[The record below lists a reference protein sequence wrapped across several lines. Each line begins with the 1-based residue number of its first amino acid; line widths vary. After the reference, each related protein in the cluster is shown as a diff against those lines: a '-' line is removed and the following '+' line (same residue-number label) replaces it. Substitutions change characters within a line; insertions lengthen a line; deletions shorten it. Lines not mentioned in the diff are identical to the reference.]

1 MAEGDREAAAALDLV
16 DYYTPLLLRL
26 CIDAGVVAAFGRD
39 ERSLSDVAAATG
51 THVGTLE
58 RVVRALESRG
68 VFERGKPTRF
78 RLTDIGRRFL
88 PDEPGNLSGFASFR
102 SWELHAWAEAE
113 FTLQTGR
120 PAFFHHFGRKYWDWL
135 VDHPAVARKFNA
147 GMRKRTAAL
156 LDVAL
161 PLFEWPAS
169 GTVVDVGGGNGH
181 LLARVLAGRSDLR
194 GIVFDLPQGVTEASP
209 LLEAA
214 GVADRVDVVAGNFF
228 EAIPTGHDL
237 YILASVLH
245 DWDDTQAARILECCR
260 RAMPPSGRLL
270 LFECV
275 LAPGSEADLGKL
287 VDLHMLVLFGG
298 RERSREQW
306 HALLAGAGFTI
317 HRIVP
322 TPALHWI
329 EARPAG

>member
-1 MAEGDREAAAALDLV
+1 MTEGDRDAAAALDLV

-26 CIDAGVVAAFGRD
+26 CIDAGVIAAFGCD

-51 THVGTLE
+51 THPSTLE

-68 VFERGKPTRF
+68 VFERGAPPRF
-78 RLTDIGRRFL
+78 RLTALGRRFL
-88 PDEPGNLSGFASFR
+88 PDAPGNLRGFASFR
-102 SWELHAWAEAE
+102 SWELHAWAEAG

-120 PAFFHHFGRKYWDWL
+120 PAFLHHFGREYWDWL
-135 VDHPAVARKFNA
+135 AGHPAVASKFNA
-147 GMRKRTAAL
+147 GMRQRTAAL

-161 PLFEWPAS
+161 PLFEWPAH
-169 GTVVDVGGGNGH
+169 GTVVDVGGGNGQ
-181 LLARVLAGRSDLR
+181 LLARVLVSRPALR
-194 GIVFDLPQGVTEASP
+194 GIVFDLPQGVAEAP
-209 LLEAA
+209 PVLKAA
-214 GVADRVDVVAGNFF
+214 GVADRVHVVAGNFC
-228 EAIPTGHDL
+228 EAIPAGHDL

-270 LFECV
+270 LFESV
-275 LAPGSEADLGKL
+275 LAPGAEADLGKL
-287 VDLHMLVLFGG
+287 VDLHMLVLFGAQ
-298 RERSREQW
+298 ERSRQQW
-306 HALLAGAGFTI
+306 QALLAGSGFTI